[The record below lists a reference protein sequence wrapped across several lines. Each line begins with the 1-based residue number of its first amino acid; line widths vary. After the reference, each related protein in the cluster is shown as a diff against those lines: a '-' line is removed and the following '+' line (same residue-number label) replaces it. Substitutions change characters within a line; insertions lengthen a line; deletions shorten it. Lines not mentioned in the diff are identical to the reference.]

1 MYTRSAAPPG
11 CNEPA
16 GVYALLQLVDALLA
30 PQPLGAP
37 VLGDTQTT
45 LKY

>member
-1 MYTRSAAPPG
+1 MYTRSAEPPG

-16 GVYALLQLVDALLA
+16 GAYTLSQLAGALLA

-45 LKY
+45 LKC